1 MLIGLILALA
11 RKNIT
16 IHSTEFNHDLKQIQD
31 MLGVDD
37 GGYAGMIFSDVDETW
52 QDQTDSFRADF
63 LSQYVKNEIDS
74 NLSSL
79 MDGG

>member
-37 GGYAGMIFSDVDETW
+37 GGYAGLIRLELIFYHST
-52 QDQTDSFRADF
+52 
-63 LSQYVKNEIDS
+63 
-74 NLSSL
+74 
-79 MDGG
+79 